1 MNANLFRL
9 VFNKKLGMYV
19 PTHEAARSQGKDG
32 GKPARGSRPALAL
45 AALTLAFPA
54 MAELPVACNGGA
66 CGTNPNPTAFV
77 TSGAASYGVNGTQ
90 GVVTQTTNKAI
101 LNWQS
106 MNVGRGYSMEFKLPS
121 KDSSTLN
128 HIWQAD
134 ASVIAGALK
143 SNGQIYLLNQNGIL
157 FANGAQ
163 INVGGLVAST
173 LDLDDAVFNHPNGL
187 FSLTDYSG
195 EGTNK
200 GNVSAAFEWK
210 GTAEGFANSLIK
222 VEPDAKLEAAL
233 GGAIM
238 LFAPKVINQG
248 EIHSPEGQT
257 VLAAGGKVYLA
268 APPNFAS
275 LPENS
280 PYRGLAG
287 MLVEVDPFEGQD
299 AQGMNVKLSGQVI
312 NDSVGRIVAERGN
325 ATLVALAV
333 NQMGRVSATTSVTHK
348 GSVRLLAREGRDY
361 EKDAKGETVR
371 DDKQVKVISAQN
383 TGEVVLGRNST
394 TEVLPELSSQQT
406 IADGQ
411 TFNASTVEAVGNRIV
426 LDEGAQIVVPGGH
439 VSLSAQADGSLF
451 TGGDGIDT
459 GRRIYMA
466 SGSRID
472 VSGLENVD
480 IEMARNFIEVELR
493 GTEMRDSVLNKNG
506 FIRGKKVWVD
516 IRDLPDSSLADVS
529 GYVSQIG
536 RGIGE
541 KLSVGGSATLRSEG
555 DIIQRQGAA
564 IDISGGSLNYRDG
577 FGYTST
583 LLSAGQSF
591 DIGNAPADQIYDG
604 VADLYV
610 ITDPKWGMTRTITL
624 PRTQQFLTGYIHG
637 QNAGSLAMQAN
648 AYALQGD
655 LIAQTIVGPYQRQ
668 KPNGDGSMPQ
678 YDQLP
683 AAARLVI
690 GDASKAGVQG
700 GDMKAPAVLLSET
713 YTALSPSF
721 GAGSSLSP
729 DQWQS
734 FVLSTGMLNRSG
746 VGHLALYSNGQITVA
761 QDGQLDLPAYGSL
774 TLTGG
779 KVAVNADITTP
790 GGEIDLSSQLTLTTQ
805 DIADTGVRVGEG
817 VTLSVAGQ
825 WSNDPLPASDPGYPV
840 VMNGGSID
848 IKSASVL
855 VLASGSVLNA
865 DAGAWL
871 NSAGKLKVG
880 KGGSIDLAAAGSAP
894 ELGGEVRAWGGY
906 GQGGKLTLKAAA
918 LTLGLEARGVDG
930 ELLLSPDFFTGN
942 GFGEYVLEGVN
953 SVVVSENTQIRP
965 SQAQIVLDTDHV
977 SRASGSDLRD
987 FSHLESV
994 PEAQRKAVNVT
1005 LAATASEAFLADGSP
1020 VGWLTVGEGA
1030 SIDLEPG
1037 GILDLAATQH
1047 QLRVDGRLA
1056 APAGEI
1062 RLTMKD
1068 DPGADSIGYDA
1079 AQAIWIGKTAELL
1092 APGAVVY
1099 TPGNDGLLRGQILDA
1114 GKIGLTAKKGYVV
1127 AQTGARIDVSG
1138 ISAELDVATPVA
1150 NGFTYRRRSVAGAG
1164 GKIAVDAREG
1174 AILDASLAAGAP
1186 GSIGGSL
1193 SVTLDRATI
1202 DPELKVPP
1210 YPGTTSGNPAA
1221 YPSIDP
1227 EREWKIV
1234 VGNGYAG
1241 LADGLAAGDWID
1253 AAAPGRVR
1261 LDAERIENAGFAA
1274 LALNAEHAVVFEG
1287 DVDLALNR
1295 SLILNAPVI
1304 EANGGQVTLAA
1315 AYVGLGNTTTYTQ
1328 RQTLQPVLGGSSGL
1342 AVSAQQIDLNGYLSL
1357 QGFDTAGFT
1366 SAGDIRAVGVISS
1379 GLYPMGKLGATG
1391 SLTFTARQIYP
1402 ASLTDYEIDV
1412 QGEGGKVTFVANG
1425 APTPVLSAAGTLAVQ
1440 ADEIEQGG
1448 AIKAPFGQILL
1459 AANDKLTLQPG
1470 SLTSV
1475 SAEGQIIPLGGTVL
1489 TGRKWVYSVGGASRE
1504 LAAPEKAVL
1513 LSAPDV
1519 TVKQGATVDVSGG
1532 GDLLA
1537 QEWIPGLGGSKDV
1550 LDAKNSPATYAI
1562 LPGYSSAFAPID
1574 NQYLDGASQPLAG
1587 QAIYLSGVPG
1597 LTDGHYTLLPA
1608 RYASLP
1614 GAFTVT
1620 AVAGYQ
1626 DMVANQNAVLIDG
1639 AAVVAGQTAVMQAN
1653 GQLAELG
1660 RRGGFRVEPASLVR
1674 QRSEYRSTLASDYF
1688 RDSGGQVPGDAGRV
1702 SIEATASLA
1711 FEGTLAASHDAG
1723 YRGAMV
1729 DIAAP
1734 RMAVVSDGAASLD
1747 GYLTLGV
1754 GMLNGLGA
1762 ESLLLGGIRSQ
1773 NGLGTWVRVG
1783 AEEVLLAND
1792 AQHPLTGPEVLLVA
1806 QDTVTLA
1813 SGAAIASSGVATS
1826 ESRRLTIG
1834 YAAQSILDIDMD
1846 GQVNDADGLALNDDL
1861 NFDGVLS
1868 LDDVAIHA
1876 LGDGFDY
1883 KNPDGSLRQANRTE
1897 LLAYAIG
1904 DLNNDRKVD
1913 LADLNGVDGNGA
1925 LLAVANAGG
1934 LEVVRQNTDRNRGDL
1949 IVAADAM
1956 IGGHAVILD
1965 ATRDNLVAAKP
1976 VITSGGQLS
1985 IGAGR
1990 INFGAVPAGVP
2001 GLQLDNPALKALLA
2015 SVSDLALRS
2024 YSTLDI
2030 HGDVDMR
2037 AMLAEL
2043 RLANPA
2049 QTAPQLRLEA
2059 AGIAG
2064 YGGDAILQASVLE
2077 LNNLSGA
2084 TFSTPMLPDG
2094 GTLTPGAGTLTL
2106 EAETLKLGDGSFRM
2120 AGYGQTNVSA
2130 NHDLLVQGDGSLTAD
2145 GGLAL
2150 ASPRIAASDG
2160 AEYTFQAGD
2169 ILKTTR
2175 LAPPGGYSAPAAGIV
2190 ARLTFVG
2197 AGVEHGGLVEAP
2209 VGKVV
2214 FKSTAGDVKLLD
2226 QGEVLAGGKVVDI
2239 FDEAV
2244 PLPAGSVR
2252 LEALSGDVIMENGS
2266 KIDVSAVGADAGTV
2280 EVIASQG
2287 SFRADGELLGVAA
2300 ELKDADGAVIA
2311 QAGAGAMFNLDAL
2324 ALYDAGLAGSGDD
2337 FSALNTALG
2346 DGFTGARVFR
2356 LRSGDITVAA
2366 SDTVTASQVELSADT
2381 GSIDVYGSLDA
2392 SGDKGGEI
2400 GLYAQNDLTL
2410 HGGAKLLAVGQADTE
2425 STAGS
2430 LGRGGKVILS
2440 SATGNLSTAADSSI
2454 DVSGDRAGQVM
2465 GGNGQVWLRAQ
2476 RTGAGAGTDLTIA
2489 ALDGQITGAGEI
2501 LAEAVKVYSGYSKI
2515 AKGTTSGTTLG
2526 FNSLNTENTA
2536 FMANSAD
2543 IAERLG
2549 QSGNAAFRVAPGVE
2563 VRSTGELTLSNDWNL
2578 YWSTA
2583 SSSTLAT
2590 RSNAP
2595 MVLTLR
2601 AGGDLNLNGSI
2612 NDGFWAGKMTGLAS
2626 ESMGALSNHVLKS
2639 GASSSYNLIAGA
2651 NTAAANPFSVVAGSG
2666 NVTLATGKFIRTGTG
2681 DIRVAAGGDLVLSG
2695 DGAVIY
2701 TAGEETP
2708 KPADFTYPTN
2718 NLKPS
2723 YPTNGGDVSIQV
2735 TGNIDARQPNPIGIN
2750 EWLYRFRQA
2759 EKSPQDVEYLNRQ
2772 ITWWPRYDKFQ
2783 QGVGTLGGGDITVA
2797 AGGNVSNLRLFA
2809 PTTGRVSGDRT
2820 VPADIA
2826 NLLLQGGGNVLMR
2839 AGGDV
2844 TGGLVYAP
2852 QGYTWI
2858 KAGGG
2863 ADVSLAMGNNTAR
2876 VQALDDVTVREIL
2889 DPMTADYASA
2899 NGTSAK
2905 FYFYGMTSESA
2916 LDVVSVGHSVRLEN
2930 SGGLYPANL
2939 TAHAP
2944 LGDIVLENVI
2954 TMFPSATGQL
2964 VLAAGES
2971 VGVEQLF
2978 VMSDINPDAITDLL
2992 NVANVSS
2999 GLTVLDGYESYLDH
3013 DPALLHR
3020 DDHDP
3025 VRIYALHGDVK
3036 GTSTSASLALPK
3048 QTLVRAGQ
3056 DVRDFSLV
3064 IQNLAAADVSEIT
3077 AGRDVRLPDG
3087 YDVATGT
3094 VQPKDGYSIR
3104 IAGPGALMVMA
3115 GRDVDLGSSEGLL
3128 SIGNTFN
3135 PYLDPQGADLMVLA
3149 GLGTEDGQPRQPD
3162 FNAFADK
3169 YLVTGSEA
3177 LTDLD
3182 KEFGYRAR
3190 KDVAVTVLA
3199 EHAELDP
3206 DIAEDKATIQ
3216 AYLDGEYAGQVSQRA
3231 QTLQAQFEALPL
3243 RTRVARLFFNE
3254 LQEGGKDFN
3263 TAASPQSA
3271 ADAQRG
3277 YAAVAALFPTTDAAG
3292 GPIAYAG
3299 DVNFYFSQVKSE
3311 RGGDVEIFAPGG
3323 LVNVGLASSGG
3334 LSKKDSELGLF
3345 SVRGG
3350 DIRAYVRDDFLVNQS
3365 RVFTLGGGDI
3375 LLWSDNGDI
3384 DAGKGAKT
3392 AAAAPPPQ
3400 LRVENGR
3407 IFFDI
3412 SGSVS
3417 GSGIGTL
3424 NTSRND
3430 PRDDG
3435 YLIAPN
3441 GEINAGDAGIR
3452 SSGNL
3457 SIAAIRVVGAD
3468 NIQVGGISTG
3478 VAVADTGGL
3487 SGLAGA
3493 GALVDTKGAQEATSL
3508 LGASAQDSE
3517 KSSQEA
3523 KQALAGFKPSF
3534 ISVEVLGY
3542 GEGAAGVGVQP
3553 AQPEG
3558 NKRDEDVKRR
3568 GERQG
3573 VSGHASS

>member
-9 VFNKKLGMYV
+9 VFNKKLGIYV

-32 GKPARGSRPALAL
+32 NKSAKGCRSAIAA

-54 MAELPVACNGGA
+54 LAELPVACSGGP
-66 CGTNPNPTAFV
+66 CGVNINPTAFV
-77 TSGAASYGVNGTQ
+77 TSGAASYAINGNQ

-106 MNVGRGYSMEFKLPS
+106 FNIGRGYSMEFKQPGA
-121 KDSSTLN
+121 DSATLN
-128 HIWQAD
+128 RIWQAD
-134 ASVIAGALK
+134 ASVIKDTLK
-143 SNGQIYLLNQNGIL
+143 SNGQLYLLNQNGIL

-163 INVGGLVAST
+163 VNVGGLVAST
-173 LDLDDAVFNHPNGL
+173 LSLDDAVFNHPNGL
-187 FSLTDYSG
+187 FSLTK
-195 EGTNK
+195 EG
-200 GNVSAAFEWK
+200 GIVDPAFKWT
-210 GTAEGFANSLIK
+210 GTAEGFANSLIM

-248 EIHSPEGQT
+248 EIHTREGQV
-257 VLAAGGKVYLA
+257 VLAAGGKVYLS
-268 APPNFAS
+268 APPDAKTQS
-275 LPENS
+275 SSS
-280 PYRGLAG
+280 PYKGLAG
-287 MLVEVDPFEGQD
+287 MLVEVDPFEGKD
-299 AQGMNVKLSGQVI
+299 ANDNDVKLSGQAI
-312 NDSVGRIVAERGN
+312 NDSVGKIIAERGN

-348 GSVRLLAREGRDY
+348 GSVRLLAREKLLYDTSIGT
-361 EKDAKGETVR
+361 GER
-371 DDKQVKVISAQN
+371 QFISAQN
-383 TGEVVLGRNST
+383 TGEVVLGKNST
-394 TEVLPELSSQQT
+394 TEVLPELTNQQT

-411 TFNASTVEAVGNRIV
+411 TFNASTVEVLGSRIV

-439 VSLSAQADGSLF
+439 VSLSAQADGTLF
-451 TGGDGIDT
+451 TGGDGSDN
-459 GRRIYMA
+459 GHRIYLA
-466 SGSRID
+466 NSSRID
-472 VSGLENVD
+472 VSGLEDVD

-506 FIRGKKVWVD
+506 YIRGKKVWVD
-516 IRDLPDSSLADVS
+516 VRDLPDSTLADVS
-529 GYVSQIG
+529 GYVDLIG

-541 KLSVGGSATLRSEG
+541 KLSVGGTATLRAEG
-555 DIIQRQGAA
+555 DIVQRPGAA

-577 FGYTST
+577 FGYTSK
-583 LLSAGQSF
+583 LSSAGQSF
-591 DIGNAPADQIYDG
+591 DIGNAPSDRIYDG
-604 VADLYV
+604 IADLYAV
-610 ITDPKWGMTRTITL
+610 ADPKWGVTRYITL
-624 PRTQQFLTGYIHG
+624 PSTWLYHQGYVHG
-637 QNAGSLAMQAN
+637 QAAGSLAMQAN
-648 AYALQGD
+648 AYALEGE
-655 LIAQTIVGPYQRQ
+655 LVAQTIVGPYQRQ
-668 KPNGDGSMPQ
+668 KPNSDGALSQ

-683 AAARLVI
+683 AAARLLI
-690 GDASKAGVQG
+690 GNATGGV
-700 GDMKAPAVLLSET
+700 DKDFKTPSVLLSDT
-713 YTALSPSF
+713 YTALASDF
-721 GAGSSLSP
+721 DANASLSAA
-729 DQWQS
+729 QWQG

-746 VGHLALYSNGQITVA
+746 VGHVAVYSNGQITVA
-761 QDGQLDLPAYGSL
+761 QDGRLDLPAYGSL
-774 TLTGG
+774 ILSGG
-779 KVAVNADITTP
+779 KVAVNADIATP
-790 GGEIDLSSQLTLTTQ
+790 GGAINLTSQLTRTT
-805 DIADTGVRVGEG
+805 DDLADTGVRVGEG
-817 VTLSVAGQ
+817 VSLSVAGL
-825 WSNDPLPASDPGYPV
+825 WTNDALPASDPIFPIV
-840 VMNGGSID
+840 TSGGSIG
-848 IKSASVL
+848 ITSVSEL
-855 VLASGSVLNA
+855 VLASGSVMNA

-880 KGGSIDLAAAGSAP
+880 KGGGISLAAAGSVP

-918 LTLGLEARGVDG
+918 LTIGPEARGVAG
-930 ELLLSPDFFTGN
+930 ELLLSPDVFAGN
-942 GFGEYVLEGVN
+942 GFGEYILEGVN

-965 SQAQIVLDTDHV
+965 SQAQIVLEAEHASQV
-977 SRASGSDLRD
+977 SGADLRD
-987 FSHLESV
+987 FSHVETV
-994 PEAQRKAVNVT
+994 PDAQRKAVNVS
-1005 LAATASEAFLADGSP
+1005 LAATASEAILADGSP
-1020 VGWLTVGEGA
+1020 VGWLSVGEGA
-1030 SIDLEPG
+1030 SIDLEAG
-1037 GILDLAATQH
+1037 GILDLSATQH
-1047 QLRVDGRLA
+1047 QLRVDGHLA

-1062 RLTMKD
+1062 RLTMKG

-1079 AQAIWIGKTAELL
+1079 AQAIWIGHTAELL
-1092 APGAVVY
+1092 ATGAVVY
-1099 TPGNDGLLRGQILDA
+1099 TPSNDGLLRGKVLDA
-1114 GKIGLTAKKGYVV
+1114 GKISLAAKKGYVV
-1127 AQTGARIDVSG
+1127 AQSGARIDVSG
-1138 ISAELDVATPVA
+1138 AAAEFDVAVPQA
-1150 NGFTYRRRSVAGAG
+1150 KGFTYQRQTLAGAG

-1174 AILDASLAAGAP
+1174 AILDATLAADAP

-1193 SVTLDRATI
+1193 SVTLDRAEI
-1202 DPELKVPP
+1202 LGGSINPP
-1210 YPGTTSGNPAA
+1210 YPGTN
-1221 YPSIDP
+1221 PSIDP

-1234 VGNGYAG
+1234 VGNGFAG
-1241 LADGLAAGDWID
+1241 LADNLAAGDSID
-1253 AAAPGRVR
+1253 AAAPGRAW
-1261 LDAERIENAGFAA
+1261 LDAERVEAAGFAS
-1274 LALNAEHAVVFEG
+1274 LTLNAEHAVAFQG
-1287 DVDLALNR
+1287 DVGLALNR

-1304 EANGGQVTLAA
+1304 AANGGLVSLDA

-1328 RQTLQPVLGGSSGL
+1328 RQTLQPILGGSGVL
-1342 AVSAQQIDLNGYLSL
+1342 DVSAQHIDLNGYLSL
-1357 QGFDTAGFT
+1357 QGFNAAGFT

-1391 SLTFTARQIYP
+1391 NLTFTARQIFP
-1402 ASLTDYEIDV
+1402 ATLTDYEIDV
-1412 QGEGGKVTFVANG
+1412 QGAGGKVVFAGNG
-1425 APTPVLSAAGTLAVQ
+1425 APTPVLSAAGTLVVQ

-1448 AIKAPFGQILL
+1448 VLKSPFGQILL

-1475 SAEGQIIPLGGTVL
+1475 SADGQIIPLGSTVL
-1489 TGRKWVYSVGGASRE
+1489 TGKKWVYSVGGASRE
-1504 LAAPEKAVL
+1504 LDAPEKAVV

-1519 TVKQGATVDVSGG
+1519 KVEQGATLDVSGG

-1562 LPGYSSAFAPID
+1562 LPGYSNAFAPVD
-1574 NQYLDGASQPLAG
+1574 YQYLDGSSQPLAG
-1587 QAIYLSGVPG
+1587 QAVYLSGVPA
-1597 LTDGHYTLLPA
+1597 LTDGYYTLLPA

-1626 DMVANQNAVLIDG
+1626 DMVASQNAVLVDG

-1702 SIEATASLA
+1702 SIEAATSLT
-1711 FEGTLAASHDAG
+1711 FDGTLTASHDAG
-1723 YRGAMV
+1723 FRGAMV

-1734 RMAVVSDGAASLD
+1734 RMAVVAAGAAPLD

-1754 GMLNGLGA
+1754 DMLNGLGA

-1773 NGLGTWVRVG
+1773 NGLGTWMRVG

-1792 AQHPLTGPEVLLVA
+1792 ASQPLSGPEVLLAA
-1806 QDTVTLA
+1806 QKTVTLA
-1813 SGAAIASSGVATS
+1813 SGSAIASSGVAAS
-1826 ESRRLTIG
+1826 ETRRLTIG
-1834 YAAQSILDIDMD
+1834 YAAQSILDVDMD
-1846 GQVNDADGLALNDDL
+1846 GQVNDADGLLLNDDL
-1861 NFDGVLS
+1861 NFDGLLN

-1883 KNPDGSLRQANRTE
+1883 KNSDGSLRQANRSE
-1897 LLAYAIG
+1897 LLPYAIG

-1913 LADLNGVDGNGA
+1913 LADLNSVDGNGA

-1949 IVAADAM
+1949 IAAADAM

-1965 ATRDNLVAAKP
+1965 ATRENLVAAKP
-1976 VITSGGQLS
+1976 AISSGGQLS

-1990 INFGAVPAGVP
+1990 INFGAVSAGVP
-2001 GLQLDNPALKALLA
+2001 GLQLDNAALKALLA

-2037 AMLAEL
+2037 AMQAEL

-2059 AGIAG
+2059 AGISG

-2084 TFSTPMLPDG
+2084 TFSKPVLADG
-2094 GTLTPGAGTLTL
+2094 STLTPGAGTLTL
-2106 EAETLKLGDGSFRM
+2106 EAETLKLGDGDFRV
-2120 AGYGQTNVSA
+2120 AGYGQTYVRAS
-2130 NHDLLVQGDGSLTAD
+2130 HDLLAQGDGRLTVD

-2150 ASPRIAASDG
+2150 ASPRIAASDS
-2160 AEYTFQAGD
+2160 AEYVFQAGD
-2169 ILKTTR
+2169 VLKTSL
-2175 LAPPGGYSAPAAGIV
+2175 LAKPAGYSEPAAGIL
-2190 ARLTFVG
+2190 ASLSFIGTG
-2197 AGVEHGGLVEAP
+2197 IEHGGVVEAP
-2209 VGKVV
+2209 VGTVR
-2214 FKSTAGDVKLLD
+2214 FKATTGDVKLLD
-2226 QGEVLAGGKVVDI
+2226 QSEVLAMGKVVAI
-2239 FDEAV
+2239 YDEAV
-2244 PLPAGSVR
+2244 ALPAGRVR
-2252 LEALSGDVIMENGS
+2252 LESLAGDVIMETGS
-2266 KIDVSAVGADAGTV
+2266 KIDVSALAADAGTV
-2280 EVIASQG
+2280 AVVASQG
-2287 SFRADGELLGVAA
+2287 VFRAEGQLT
-2300 ELKDADGAVIA
+2300 
-2311 QAGAGAMFNLDAL
+2311 GAGASFHLDAN
-2324 ALYDAGLAGSGDD
+2324 ALHDAGLAGGGDD

-2346 DGFTGARVFR
+2346 ADFTGARIFR

-2400 GLYAQNDLTL
+2400 GLYAQNNLTL
-2410 HGGAKLLAVGQADTE
+2410 HDGAKLLAKGLADTE

-2430 LGRGGKVILS
+2430 LGRGGNVILS

-2454 DVSGDRAGQVM
+2454 DVSGDQLGQVM
-2465 GGNGQVWLRAQ
+2465 GGNGRVWLRAQ
-2476 RTGAGAGTDLTIA
+2476 RTGAGAGTDLAIT
-2489 ALDGQITGAGEI
+2489 ALDGQIGGAREI

-2515 AKGTTSGTTLG
+2515 GKGKSSGTTLG
-2526 FNSLNTENTA
+2526 FDTLDTENTS
-2536 FMANSAD
+2536 FMSNSAA
-2543 IAERLG
+2543 IAARLG
-2549 QSGNAAFRVAPGVE
+2549 QSGNAAFRVTPGVE
-2563 VRSTGELTLSNDWNL
+2563 VRSAGDLEVSNDWNL
-2578 YWSTA
+2578 YRSTTA
-2583 SSSTLAT
+2583 NVTLNTKFETNT
-2590 RSNAP
+2590 RSNHP

-2601 AGGDLNLNGSI
+2601 AEGNLDIKGSI
-2612 NDGFWAGKMTGLAS
+2612 NDAFWIGKTGS
-2626 ESMGALSNHVLKS
+2626 EVWSPDKHILRP
-2639 GASSSYNLIAGA
+2639 GASSAYNLVAGA
-2651 NTAAANPFSVVAGSG
+2651 DTAAANPFGVVDNGGSI
-2666 NVTLATGKFIRTGTG
+2666 TLAAGKFIRTGTG

-2701 TAGEETP
+2701 TTGMETP
-2708 KPADFTYPTN
+2708 KLETDVFSAPTN
-2718 NLKPS
+2718 TYKPS
-2723 YPTNGGDVSIQV
+2723 YPTNGGDVRIEV
-2735 TGNIDARQPNPIGIN
+2735 LGNIDARQPNPLSIN
-2750 EWLYRFRQA
+2750 EWLYRSRQV
-2759 EKSPQDVEYLNRQ
+2759 ESLNGVEYVNRQ
-2772 ITWWPRYDKFQ
+2772 ITWWPRYEKFK
-2783 QGVGTLGGGDITVA
+2783 QGIGTLGGGDITVA
-2797 AGGNVSNLRLFA
+2797 AAGNVSNLRLFA
-2809 PTTGRVSGDRT
+2809 PTTGRVSGDRKL
-2820 VPADIA
+2820 PAEIA
-2826 NLLLQGGGNVLMR
+2826 NLVLQGGGDVSLH

-2844 TGGLVYAP
+2844 TGGLVYAA
-2852 QGYTWI
+2852 QGQAEI
-2858 KAGGG
+2858 KAGGSAELG
-2863 ADVSLAMGNNTAR
+2863 LAMGDTQ
-2876 VQALDDVTVREIL
+2876 VLIQATGAVSVNEVV
-2889 DPMTADYASA
+2889 DPMASGYAAGNGNVA
-2899 NGTSAK
+2899 N
-2905 FYFYGMTSESA
+2905 FYFYGIDPAST
-2916 LDVVSVGHSVRLEN
+2916 LDVLSVGNSVSLSNTGN
-2930 SGGLYPANL
+2930 SGNIFPANL
-2939 TAHAP
+2939 QVHAP
-2944 LGDIVLENVI
+2944 SGDIAVNGENAI
-2954 TMFPSATGQL
+2954 AMFPSATGQL
-2964 VLAAGES
+2964 VMAAGGA
-2971 VGVEQLF
+2971 VGINPVF
-2978 VMSDINPDAITDLL
+2978 VMSDYNPDAIPGLL
-2992 NVANVSS
+2992 NPSNTEIQSS
-2999 GLTVLDGYESYLDH
+2999 TLSNFESYLNH

-3020 DDHDP
+3020 DDREP
-3025 VRIYALHGDVK
+3025 VRIYALAGDVK
-3036 GTSTSASLALPK
+3036 GTSDTAKLVLPK

-3064 IQNLAAADVSEIT
+3064 IQNLAADDVSEIS

-3087 YDVATGT
+3087 YDVASGT
-3094 VQPKDGYSIR
+3094 VQDRDGYSIKL
-3104 IAGPGALMVMA
+3104 AGPGALMVMA

-3135 PYLDPQGADLMVLA
+3135 TYLDPQGADLAILA
-3149 GLGTEDGQPRQPD
+3149 GLGTDDGQPRQPD
-3162 FNAFADK
+3162 FQAFADK
-3169 YLVTGSEA
+3169 YLATGSEA
-3177 LTDLD
+3177 LNDLYT
-3182 KEFGYRAR
+3182 EFGYRAR
-3190 KDVAVTVLA
+3190 KDVAVRVLA

-3206 DIAEDKATIQ
+3206 EIAEDKVTIQ
-3216 AYLDGEYAGQVSQRA
+3216 SYLDGEYADQVSQRA
-3231 QTLQAQFEALPL
+3231 QILQAQFEALPT
-3243 RTRVARLFFNE
+3243 RARVTRVFFNE

-3277 YAAVAALFPTTDAAG
+3277 YAAVAALFPTKDAAG

-3311 RGGDVEIFAPGG
+3311 RGGDVEIFAPSG
-3323 LVNVGLASSGG
+3323 LVNVGLASSGK
-3334 LSKKDSELGLF
+3334 LTKEDSELGLF

-3350 DIRAYVRDDFLVNQS
+3350 DIRTYVRDDFLVNQS

-3375 LLWSDNGDI
+3375 LLWSDTGNI

-3457 SIAAIRVVGAD
+3457 SVAAITVVGAD

-3493 GALVDTKGAQEATSL
+3493 GALVDAKGTQEATAL

-3523 KQALAGFKPSF
+3523 KQALANFKPSF
-3534 ISVEVLGY
+3534 ISVEVLGF
-3542 GEGAAGVGVQP
+3542 GEGTASMGDEKP
-3553 AQPEG
+3553 R
-3558 NKRDEDVKRR
+3558 RDERE
-3568 GERQG
+3568 G
-3573 VSGHASS
+3573 A